1 MSSITAFAGSVPANY
16 DKYLGPLLFEPY
28 ALDIVERLKSRRL
41 RSVLEL
47 ACGTGRV
54 TAHLVKLLDE
64 DGKLTATDLNADMI
78 AVAKQRV
85 DNENIE
91 WLVADAQEL
100 PFDADRFD
108 HIICQY
114 GVMFF
119 PDKWKAFKEAH
130 RVLQP
135 GGRYLF
141 NTWDDMKFNPRT
153 TIIRSIMEEMFA
165 DEAPEFLQKGPYSF
179 YDPEEIRRL
188 MEEAGFTEIT
198 IEVVQKQSSYK
209 TEDDFIKGFIDGS
222 PLSSFLI
229 NKEDK
234 VKTEL
239 KEKVKKAMQEQAK
252 DYGKSVPLQALVCSG
267 EKR

>member
-28 ALDIVERLKSRRL
+28 ALDIVERLKGRRL

-54 TAHLVKLLDE
+54 TAHLVNLLDE

-78 AVAKQRV
+78 EVAKQRV
-85 DNENIE
+85 DNEKIE

-100 PFDADRFD
+100 PFDADSFD

-119 PDKWKAFKEAH
+119 PDKLKAFKEAY
-130 RVLQP
+130 RVLQQ
-135 GGRYLF
+135 GGRYFF

-153 TIIRSIMEEMFA
+153 TILRKIMEEMFA

-179 YDPEEIRRL
+179 FDREEIRRL

-198 IEVVQKQSSYK
+198 IEVVQKQSSYN

-222 PLSSFLI
+222 PLSAFLI
-229 NKEDK
+229 NKDDK

-267 EKR
+267 EKK